1 MADIIL
7 AGDSF
12 SLKKL
17 RNAAEQLEDAQNLMQ
32 KVYDAVFSTSFWAEA
47 NPFALLDGSKN
58 MNVLTARL
66 MSCIPISSVC
76 IKKRKRCAHWHSG

>member
-47 NPFALLDGSKN
+47 
-58 MNVLTARL
+58 
-66 MSCIPISSVC
+66 
-76 IKKRKRCAHWHSG
+76 KKRKRCAHWHSG

>member
-47 NPFALLDGSKN
+47 NPLFS
-58 MNVLTARL
+58 TARL

>member
-32 KVYDAVFSTSFWAEA
+32 
-47 NPFALLDGSKN
+47 
-58 MNVLTARL
+58 
-66 MSCIPISSVC
+66 
-76 IKKRKRCAHWHSG
+76 HSL